1 MRRAF
6 RLWATMPWL
15 LAVAPA
21 DESAWGAHGHRI
33 AAEAAAEAIPGA
45 MPDFFRARADQLV
58 YLNPEPDRWR
68 DGRVTEMD
76 RGFAFDHYID
86 LERVSPEALAAPDRW
101 TYLETLYGEGLDQP
115 ARDAGFLPFRILEL
129 HQRLVTEWRRW
140 RAARSPRERRWIED
154 RIVHDAGILGHYV
167 TDASQPHH
175 TTIHFNGWD
184 SRSPN
189 PEGFTDD
196 RDFHAR
202 FEAAFVNAHVR
213 LDDLTEPLA
222 SLEARRITDVR
233 RAVLSHIRESHAR
246 VVDLYRLD
254 RDVGFDPERSDPR
267 TESFAVERLV
277 SGARMLRDLWWTAW
291 LQSENP

>member
-1 MRRAF
+1 MRAL
-6 RLWATMPWL
+6 RLLATMPWL
-15 LAVAPA
+15 LACAPTA
-21 DESAWGAHGHRI
+21 ENPWGAHGHRI
-33 AAEAAAEAIPGA
+33 AAEAAAEALPEA
-45 MPDFFRARADQLV
+45 MPDFFTERADQLV

-68 DGRVTEMD
+68 DGRITEMD

-86 LERVSPEALAAPDRW
+86 LERVPPRALETPDRW
-101 TYLETLYGEGLDQP
+101 TYVETLHREGLEHP

-129 HQRLVTEWRRW
+129 HQRLVTEWRLW
-140 RAARSPRERRWIED
+140 RGARTRDEHQWIED
-154 RIVHDAGILGHYV
+154 RIVNDAGILGHYV

-184 SRSPN
+184 SKSPN

-202 FEAAFVNAHVR
+202 FEAAFVGAHVR
-213 LDDLTEPLA
+213 QDDVAAPLI
-222 SLEARRITDVR
+222 SLEARRFTNVR
-233 RAVLSHIRESHAR
+233 RAVWSHIRESHSR

-254 RDVGFDPERSDPR
+254 RDVGFDPDRGDPR
-267 TESFAVERLV
+267 TQSFTVERLV

-291 LQSENP
+291 LESERP